1 VENVSGGTT
10 NGRRTAGDPLRVA
23 VLTSARAPGL
33 ERLLE
38 RSAGRGAPY
47 RIVAV
52 VASDPESSALPAAE
66 SAGVATE
73 VRCPEAFCRRR
84 GADVGDRGAREAFDR
99 RLVDRLHASGAE
111 AVLMCGYLWI
121 ATGELLAAFPDRVF
135 NVHDADLTLRDGDGV
150 PLYRGLRS
158 TRDAV
163 FAGEPETRSTVH
175 LATER
180 VDVGP
185 PLLLSR
191 SFPVHPMVTDAR
203 EWEAEDLLKAYA
215 YAQREWM
222 MRASWGALLD
232 RTLELE
238 AAGRIRV
245 TGDGRAAVDGAP
257 APVELDERRAGARP
271 AGSAAVLRA
280 VVGGGRP

>member
-1 VENVSGGTT
+1 M
-10 NGRRTAGDPLRVA
+10 RVG

-38 RSAGRGAPY
+38 RSTGSGSSY
-47 RIVAV
+47 RIAGV
-52 VASDPESSALPAAE
+52 VASDPKSSALPAAE
-66 SAGVATE
+66 AADVPTAVAD
-73 VRCPEAFCRRR
+73 PESFCRRR
-84 GADVGDRGAREAFDR
+84 GAEIGDREARRAFDR
-99 RLVDRLHASGAE
+99 QLALELRSFGAE
-111 AVLMCGYLWI
+111 AVVMCGYLWI
-121 ATGELLAAFPDRVF
+121 ATDVLLEAFPDRVF
-135 NVHDADLTLRDGDGV
+135 NIHDADLTLRSEEGV

-191 SFPVHPMVTDAR
+191 PFPVHPMVDDAR
-203 EWEAEDLLKAYA
+203 QWGAEDLLEAYA

-222 MRASWGALLD
+222 MKACWGALLD
-232 RTLELE
+232 RALELE
-238 AAGRIRV
+238 GRGRIRV
-245 TGDGRAAVDGAP
+245 SDDGRITVCGEPAP
-257 APVELDERRAGARP
+257 AELDEPRPGAGPAGA
-271 AGSAAVLRA
+271 AALRA
-280 VVGGGRP
+280 VGGGR

>member
-1 VENVSGGTT
+1 MSVGTT
-10 NGRRTAGDPLRVA
+10 NGRRTAEDPLRVA

-38 RSAGRGAPY
+38 RSAGRAAPY

-73 VRCPEAFCRRR
+73 VRSPEAFCRRR

-121 ATGELLAAFPDRVF
+121 ATGELLAAFPERVF
-135 NVHDADLTLRDGDGV
+135 NIHDADLTLRDGNGV

-191 SFPVHPMVTDAR
+191 SFPVHPMVADAR

-215 YAQREWM
+215 FAQREWM
-222 MRASWGALLD
+222 MKASWGALLD
-232 RTLELE
+232 RTLELA

-245 TGDGRAAVDGAP
+245 TADGRAAVDGAP
-257 APVELDERRAGARP
+257 APVELDERRAGAPP